1 MTVTLPFPTLMLI
14 MTLDEYYQVL
24 DISAGSGMDELKRA
38 FRKKAKQYHPD
49 LNSSEGAQEE
59 FIRVH
64 TAYEMIHAH
73 LVGEDRYELFK
84 ELATRFS
91 KQEAEKRRREA
102 IERARGYMRMRY
114 EQYKKETEAYH
125 TSPYSWVFRILYYG
139 LFYLYFFCAFLFV
152 FVPLWAGY
160 EGGVFYFLICI
171 PLFIIAYF
179 TVQMAYGWKR
189 EIDPLFN

>member
-1 MTVTLPFPTLMLI
+1 MLI

-24 DISAGSGMDELKRA
+24 EISTGAGMEDLKRA

-49 LNSSEGAQEE
+49 LNSSAGAQDE

-64 TAYEMIHAH
+64 TAYEMIMTHM
-73 LVGEDRYELFK
+73 LVKDRYEMFK
-84 ELATRFS
+84 EVAYRYS

-102 IERARGYMRMRY
+102 AERARVYMKMKY
-114 EQYKKETEAYH
+114 EQYKKECEAYH

-139 LFYLYFFCAFLFV
+139 LFYLYFLCAFIFA

-171 PLFIIAYF
+171 PLFVIAYF
-179 TVQMAYGWKR
+179 TVQMAYGWKK